1 MGVTLYWSQD
11 SLILWRLED
20 RKFLHHWGTAT
31 LCIENIY
38 GGMRT
43 GIFLGLIGYAYQ
55 WTTNRNMNNSLLP
68 HRDNPNMPI
77 GFFEKQWQF
86 FNIPGGAARFQY
98 GRTLHED
105 L

>member
-1 MGVTLYWSQD
+1 MGGFGP
-11 SLILWRLED
+11 R
-20 RKFLHHWGTAT
+20 
-31 LCIENIY
+31 IY
-38 GGMRT
+38 TVVCELGYS
-43 GIFLGLIGYAYQ
+43 GLIGYAYQ

-105 L
+105 LGMYHGDPGPNWKKWEDEEKKEE